1 MTKKLEMSVLLAA
14 VDKITGP
21 LKKMRQASG
30 ITATQLK
37 ETQDRV
43 KSLNKQSAQID
54 GYRKVSRSLGITSNE
69 LAKAQKEVK
78 RLALE
83 MQSSQAPAK
92 ALVKEYE
99 QARAATVRLNTQ
111 HKNLTISQH
120 RQREALRS
128 AGIDTRNLSQHQRT
142 LTADLSQANKQLDQQ
157 KRRLQQVSAQQK
169 KLSAA
174 QATYHKTKALQGNMA
189 GAGATAAASGA
200 AALYAGSQVLQPGLD
215 FTAAQSK
222 VQALTRLDKNDPQLI
237 ALRKQARELGAST
250 SFTANDVSQGQ
261 SFLAMAGFDAK
272 SIKQAMPGMLDLAK
286 ANDTDLAVTSD
297 IASNILSGF
306 GLAADQMNRLGDVLT
321 ATTTRANVDLTMLGE
336 TMKYVAPAAR
346 DLGVSVEEAAAMS
359 GLLGNIGIQASQ
371 GGTVMRAMLN
381 RLAGQTGPAAA
392 AIEQLG
398 LKTKDSAGNLRAIP
412 DILADVVKATKT
424 MGNADR
430 AAILKTIFGEEAG
443 TGVSEL
449 IKQQGDGAITSF
461 TNVLRKSAGE
471 NARVAKTMA
480 DNAKGDIDT
489 LKSAWEDVGIEIFEG
504 NNGGI
509 RSFIQQI
516 TGVVNGIG
524 NWMRVNPELT
534 GTLFKA
540 AAAMAIV
547 AAVGGS
553 ITLMLAG
560 ILGPMAMLKYST
572 SILGIKSLPLM
583 GSALTK
589 LGGAFKWV
597 IGGLRALSLAL
608 VSTPIGWVILGI
620 TALVAAGYLL
630 VTHWDTVKAWMTGF
644 WQTIASLVDSGVI
657 AITNLF
663 NGLPEPIKA
672 VLSGI
677 WETMKTVF
685 SWSPLGLIVSNF
697 SEIMSFFTGLPAK
710 FSSLGE
716 MTMDGLV
723 KGITG
728 KLTEVKETITNAAS
742 NAIGWFKDVLGI
754 ASPSKVF
761 AVMGDQ
767 TMDGL
772 TVGLNRSQQGPLNEV
787 NKLSKQI
794 AGTAF
799 VLGISALPAAAMS
812 NDVTNLPA
820 PIIQNREIIEQLSPA
835 KMSQPEDAVRQVR
848 DEHSVAALSVVPSV
862 NREIIEQLSPA
873 KFSQPEDAVRQVR
886 DEHLAAVLSA
896 VPSANREIIE
906 QLSPAKLSQPED
918 AARQVRDEH
927 SVAALSAVPS
937 VNREIIEQLS
947 PAKFS
952 QPEDAV
958 RQVRDEHLA
967 AVLSAVPSA
976 NREII
981 EQLSPTKLSQPEDI
995 LRQVRDEHSVA
1006 ALSAVPN
1013 ANREIIEQLSPAKL
1027 SQPEDVVRHVR
1038 DEHSVA
1044 ALSAVPSANREIIE
1058 QLLPA
1063 KLSQPEDIVRQVR
1076 EEYLGTSLQAI
1087 PDQTR
1092 TVRDAYQ
1099 GADFAVPDAIRL
1111 VKEGE
1116 LPARKAKSDDLTHN
1130 GSDLVLNSNG
1140 LTHNTVPDRLSA
1152 GSAFAQR
1159 QAPQPQ
1165 SVHIDAGIHAP
1176 ITIHATA
1183 NMDAQDVA
1191 RLVGIELEK
1200 RDRAQQARLRSSLKD
1215 LN

>member
-1 MTKKLEMSVLLAA
+1 MNAKKLELKLLLDM
-14 VDKITGP
+14 VDKVTGP
-21 LKKMRQASG
+21 LKKIRQASG
-30 ITATQLK
+30 NVSGELKATRDKLK
-37 ETQDRV
+37 E
-43 KSLNKQSAQID
+43 LNKQSAQID
-54 GYRKVSRSLGITSNE
+54 GYKKVSRSLSITSQE
-69 LAKAQKEVK
+69 LVTAQKK
-78 RLALE
+78 
-83 MQSSQAPAK
+83 MQLLDEQMKQSQNPSK
-92 ALVKEYE
+92 ALRKEHE
-99 QARAATVRLNTQ
+99 QSIETLRNLKIARGKLVTSHKQVR
-111 HKNLTISQH
+111 
-120 RQREALRS
+120 EELRLS
-128 AGIDTRNLSQHQRT
+128 GIDTRKLGDAQKELKEKIERTTDVMELQRKK
-142 LTADLSQANKQLDQQ
+142 LEAVSRQQ
-157 KRRLQQVSAQQK
+157 KRLNDAGASYQK
-169 KLSAA
+169 A
-174 QATYHKTKALQGNMA
+174 KALQGNMA

-272 SIKQAMPGMLDLAK
+272 SIKQAMPGMLNLAK
-286 ANDTDLAVTSD
+286 ANDTDLGATAD

-381 RLAGQTGPAAA
+381 RLAGQTGPAAD
-392 AIEQLG
+392 AIEYLG

-553 ITLMLAG
+553 ITIMLAG

-583 GSALTK
+583 GGALTK

-630 VTHWDTVKAWMTGF
+630 VTHWDTVKAWMVGF
-644 WQTIASLVDSGVI
+644 WQTITSLVDSGII
-657 AITNLF
+657 AVTNLF

-677 WETMKTVF
+677 WETMNTVF
-685 SWSPLGLIVSNF
+685 SWSPLGLIVNNF
-697 SEIMSFFTGLPAK
+697 SEVITFFTGLPAK

-772 TVGLNRSQQGPLNEV
+772 TVGLNRSQQAPLNEV
-787 NKLSKQI
+787 SKLGKQM

-799 VLGISALPAAAMS
+799 VLGISALPAAAM
-812 NDVTNLPA
+812 
-820 PIIQNREIIEQLSPA
+820 
-835 KMSQPEDAVRQVR
+835 
-848 DEHSVAALSVVPSV
+848 
-862 NREIIEQLSPA
+862 
-873 KFSQPEDAVRQVR
+873 
-886 DEHLAAVLSA
+886 
-896 VPSANREIIE
+896 
-906 QLSPAKLSQPED
+906 
-918 AARQVRDEH
+918 
-927 SVAALSAVPS
+927 
-937 VNREIIEQLS
+937 
-947 PAKFS
+947 
-952 QPEDAV
+952 
-958 RQVRDEHLA
+958 
-967 AVLSAVPSA
+967 
-976 NREII
+976 
-981 EQLSPTKLSQPEDI
+981 
-995 LRQVRDEHSVA
+995 
-1006 ALSAVPN
+1006 PN
-1013 ANREIIEQLSPAKL
+1013 
-1027 SQPEDVVRHVR
+1027 
-1038 DEHSVA
+1038 
-1044 ALSAVPSANREIIE
+1044 
-1058 QLLPA
+1058 
-1063 KLSQPEDIVRQVR
+1063 
-1076 EEYLGTSLQAI
+1076 LQAI

-1092 TVRDAYQ
+1092 TIRDEYQ
-1099 GADFAVPDAIRL
+1099 GADYSVPDAIRL

-1140 LTHNTVPDRLSA
+1140 LTHNAVPDRLSA

-1165 SVHIDAGIHAP
+1165 TVHIDAGIHAP

-1191 RLVGIELEK
+1191 RLVAIELEK

>member
-1 MTKKLEMSVLLAA
+1 MTKKLEMRVLLAA

-30 ITATQLK
+30 ITTTQLK

-54 GYRKVSRSLGITSNE
+54 GYRKVSRSLGITSND

-200 AALYAGSQVLQPGLD
+200 AVLYAGSQVLQPGLD

-286 ANDTDLAVTSD
+286 ANDTDLAATSD

-306 GLAADQMNRLGDVLT
+306 GLGADQMDRLGDVLT
-321 ATTTRANVDLTMLGE
+321 ATTTRANVNLTMLGE

-359 GLLGNIGIQASQ
+359 GLLGNIGIQSSQ

-381 RLAGQTGPAAA
+381 RLAGQTGPAAE
-392 AIEQLG
+392 AIEELG

-553 ITLMLAG
+553 ITIMLAG

-583 GSALTK
+583 GGAL
-589 LGGAFKWV
+589 KWV

-630 VTHWDTVKAWMTGF
+630 VTHWDTVKAWMVGF
-644 WQTIASLVDSGVI
+644 WQTITSLVDSGII
-657 AITNLF
+657 AVTNLF

-685 SWSPLGLIVSNF
+685 SWSPLGLIVNNF

-728 KLTEVKETITNAAS
+728 KLTEVKESITNAAS

-799 VLGISALPAAAMS
+799 VLGISALPAAAMP
-812 NDVTNLPA
+812 NDVTNPQSPA
-820 PIIQNREIIEQLSPA
+820 PIVQNREIIEQLSPA
-835 KMSQPEDAVRQVR
+835 KLSQPEDAVRQVR
-848 DEHSVAALSVVPSV
+848 DEHSAA
-862 NREIIEQLSPA
+862 A
-873 KFSQPEDAVRQVR
+873 
-886 DEHLAAVLSA
+886 LSA

-918 AARQVRDEH
+918 A
-927 SVAALSAVPS
+927 
-937 VNREIIEQLS
+937 
-947 PAKFS
+947 
-952 QPEDAV
+952 
-958 RQVRDEHLA
+958 
-967 AVLSAVPSA
+967 
-976 NREII
+976 
-981 EQLSPTKLSQPEDI
+981 
-995 LRQVRDEHSVA
+995 
-1006 ALSAVPN
+1006 
-1013 ANREIIEQLSPAKL
+1013 
-1027 SQPEDVVRHVR
+1027 
-1038 DEHSVA
+1038 
-1044 ALSAVPSANREIIE
+1044 
-1058 QLLPA
+1058 
-1063 KLSQPEDIVRQVR
+1063 VRQVR
-1076 EEYLGTSLQAI
+1076 EEYLGTALQAI

-1092 TVRDAYQ
+1092 TIRDEYQ
-1099 GADFAVPDAIRL
+1099 GADYSVPDAIRL

-1116 LPARKAKSDDLTHN
+1116 LPARKAKSDDLSPDDNSLAHN
-1130 GSDLVLNSNG
+1130 AA
-1140 LTHNTVPDRLSA
+1140 PDRLSA

-1165 SVHIDAGIHAP
+1165 SVQIDASIHAP
-1176 ITIHATA
+1176 IYIHPTA
-1183 NMDAQDVA
+1183 NMDSQDVA
-1191 RLVGIELEK
+1191 RLVAIELEK
-1200 RDRAQQARLRSSLKD
+1200 RERAQQARLRSSLKD

>member
-1 MTKKLEMSVLLAA
+1 MTKRLEMSVLLAA

-99 QARAATVRLNTQ
+99 QARATTVRLNTQ

-381 RLAGQTGPAAA
+381 RLAGQTGPAAD
-392 AIEQLG
+392 AIEYLG

-553 ITLMLAG
+553 ITIMLAG
-560 ILGPMAMLKYST
+560 ILGPMAMLKYSI

-583 GSALTK
+583 GGALTK

-644 WQTIASLVDSGVI
+644 WQTITSLVDSGVI
-657 AITNLF
+657 AVTNLF

-772 TVGLNRSQQGPLNEV
+772 TVGLNRSQQAPLNEV
-787 NKLSKQI
+787 SKLGKQM

-799 VLGISALPAAAMS
+799 VLGISALPTAATP
-812 NDVTNLPA
+812 NDVTNLPSPA
-820 PIIQNREIIEQLSPA
+820 PIFQNREIIEQLS
-835 KMSQPEDAVRQVR
+835 
-848 DEHSVAALSVVPSV
+848 
-862 NREIIEQLSPA
+862 
-873 KFSQPEDAVRQVR
+873 
-886 DEHLAAVLSA
+886 
-896 VPSANREIIE
+896 
-906 QLSPAKLSQPED
+906 
-918 AARQVRDEH
+918 
-927 SVAALSAVPS
+927 
-937 VNREIIEQLS
+937 
-947 PAKFS
+947 
-952 QPEDAV
+952 
-958 RQVRDEHLA
+958 
-967 AVLSAVPSA
+967 
-976 NREII
+976 
-981 EQLSPTKLSQPEDI
+981 
-995 LRQVRDEHSVA
+995 
-1006 ALSAVPN
+1006 
-1013 ANREIIEQLSPAKL
+1013 
-1027 SQPEDVVRHVR
+1027 
-1038 DEHSVA
+1038 
-1044 ALSAVPSANREIIE
+1044 
-1058 QLLPA
+1058 PA

-1092 TVRDAYQ
+1092 TIRDEYQ
-1099 GADFAVPDAIRL
+1099 SADYSVPDAIRL
-1111 VKEGE
+1111 VKEGD

-1130 GSDLVLNSNG
+1130 GSDLAHNSNG
-1140 LTHNTVPDRLSA
+1140 LTHGVAPDRLSA

-1165 SVHIDAGIHAP
+1165 TVHIDAGIHAP
-1176 ITIHATA
+1176 ITIYATP

-1191 RLVGIELEK
+1191 RLVAIELEK

>member
-1 MTKKLEMSVLLAA
+1 MAKKLEMSVLLAA

-54 GYRKVSRSLGITSNE
+54 GYRKVSRSLGITSND

-92 ALVKEYE
+92 ALAKEYE

-120 RQREALRS
+120 RQRESLRS
-128 AGIDTRNLSQHQRT
+128 AGVDTRNLSQHQRT
-142 LTADLSQANKQLDQQ
+142 LAAELSQANKQLDQQ
-157 KRRLQQVSAQQK
+157 KRRLQQVSDQQK

-174 QATYHKTKALQGNMA
+174 QGRYQKTKALQGNMA

-200 AALYAGSQVLQPGLD
+200 AALYAGARVLQPGLD
-215 FTAAQSK
+215 FSAGQSK

-272 SIKQAMPGMLDLAK
+272 SIKQAMPSMLDLAK
-286 ANDTDLAVTSD
+286 ANDTDLATTSD

-306 GLAADQMNRLGDVLT
+306 GLAADQMGRLGDVLT
-321 ATTTRANVDLTMLGE
+321 ATTTRANVNLTMLGD

-381 RLAGQTGPAAA
+381 RLASQSGPAAA
-392 AIEQLG
+392 AVEHLG
-398 LKTKDSAGNLRAIP
+398 LKTKDAAGNLRAVP

-430 AAILKTIFGEEAG
+430 ADVLKTIFGEEAG
-443 TGVSEL
+443 AGVSEL

-461 TNVLRKSAGE
+461 ANVLRNSAGE

-504 NNGGI
+504 NDSGI

-547 AAVGGS
+547 ATVGGTL
-553 ITLMLAG
+553 TLMMAG
-560 ILGPMAMLKYST
+560 ILGPMAMLKYSA
-572 SILGIKSLPLM
+572 SVLGIKTLPFM
-583 GSALTK
+583 GSALAK

-644 WQTIASLVDSGVI
+644 WQTITSLVDEGV
-657 AITNLF
+657 AAVKNYF
-663 NGLPEPIKA
+663 NALPEPIKA

-685 SWSPLGLIVSNF
+685 SWSPLGLIVNNF
-697 SEIMSFFTGLPAK
+697 SEIITFLTGLPAK

-716 MTMDGLV
+716 MTMDGLIS
-723 KGITG
+723 GITS
-728 KLTEVKETITNAAS
+728 KIATLKETMYGMGRDVINS
-742 NAIGWFKDVLGI
+742 FKDILGI

-767 TMDGL
+767 TMQGL
-772 TVGLNRSQQGPLNEV
+772 TVGISRSQQSPLNEV
-787 NKLSKQI
+787 SKLSKTM

-799 VLGISALPAAAMS
+799 VLGISALPAAAMP
-812 NDVTNLPA
+812 NDVA
-820 PIIQNREIIEQLSPA
+820 S
-835 KMSQPEDAVRQVR
+835 MSSMVQ
-848 DEHSVAALSVVPSV
+848 HH
-862 NREIIEQLSPA
+862 N
-873 KFSQPEDAVRQVR
+873 
-886 DEHLAAVLSA
+886 
-896 VPSANREIIE
+896 IIE

-918 AARQVRDEH
+918 A
-927 SVAALSAVPS
+927 
-937 VNREIIEQLS
+937 
-947 PAKFS
+947 
-952 QPEDAV
+952 V
-958 RQVRDEHLA
+958 RQVREEHSA
-967 AVLSAVPSA
+967 SVLSAVPSA
-976 NREII
+976 NR
-981 EQLSPTKLSQPEDI
+981 
-995 LRQVRDEHSVA
+995 
-1006 ALSAVPN
+1006 N
-1013 ANREIIEQLSPAKL
+1013 IIEQLSPAKL
-1027 SQPEDVVRHVR
+1027 SQPEDAVRQVR
-1038 DEHSVA
+1038 DEHSASV
-1044 ALSAVPSANREIIE
+1044 LSAVPSANRNIIE
-1058 QLLPA
+1058 QLSPA
-1063 KLSQPEDIVRQVR
+1063 KLSQPEDAVRQVRDEHSASVLSAVPSANRNIIEQLSPAKLSQPENAVRQVR

-1087 PDQTR
+1087 PAQTR
-1092 TVRDAYQ
+1092 TIKDEYQ
-1099 GADFAVPDAIRL
+1099 SADYSVPDAIRL
-1111 VKEGE
+1111 IKEGE

-1130 GSDLVLNSNG
+1130 GSDLKHSDNG
-1140 LTHNTVPDRLSA
+1140 LTHNAAPDRLSA
-1152 GSAFAQR
+1152 GSTFAQR

-1165 SVHIDAGIHAP
+1165 AVHIDAGIHAP

-1191 RLVGIELEK
+1191 RLVGAELDK
-1200 RDRAQQARLRSSLKD
+1200 RARAQQARLRSSLKD